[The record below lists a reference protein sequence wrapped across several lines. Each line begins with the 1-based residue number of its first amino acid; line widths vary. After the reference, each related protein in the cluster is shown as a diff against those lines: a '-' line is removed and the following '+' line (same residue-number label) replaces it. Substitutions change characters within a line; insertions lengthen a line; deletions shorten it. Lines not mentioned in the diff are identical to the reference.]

1 MSWKHEI
8 QLRDLDKD
16 QAVEVLC
23 RRCNDAYY
31 ERVSDLLDGEGMTPF
46 TYLDEVECRLA
57 CKRWGGAGPVTISL
71 ADGAETSAFVGGLP

>member
-46 TYLDEVECRLA
+46 T
-57 CKRWGGAGPVTISL
+57 
-71 ADGAETSAFVGGLP
+71 